1 MRAGIAGRGFELER
15 LRVKSTASSTPIVV
29 PPITPG
35 SGATTPILL
44 TLTDDTTSDGIVSFY
59 ANISQVQITPRSGS
73 DATLYSSTSTLEMMH
88 SAGSTQYL
96 TMTGL
101 SQNSYKNII
110 VTITDP
116 LITYID
122 STGATVT
129 EEFPNYSG
137 SAEADFSSL

>member
-15 LRVKSTASSTPIVV
+15 LRGQDFGQLYAHRGA
-29 PPITPG
+29 PITPG

-44 TLTDDTTSDGIVSFY
+44 TLTDDTTSDGMVSFY

-137 SAEADFSSL
+137 SAGPTFHPW